1 MKFLTF
7 AALFVLLFIAPT
19 ACKAQ
24 TAPPKIEGAT
34 KKADVIELN
43 SLDSTIKLDIRYA
56 TADNFVG
63 KPVYPEARAFLQ
75 RPAAEAVVRVHQKLK
90 KQNLGIVIFDG
101 YRPWTVTKLFWDVT
115 SGDQRNFV
123 ANPEKGSKHNRGMAI
138 DLSLY
143 DLKTGKNIEMPSGYD
158 EFTERAYPSY
168 TGGTPEQNRMR
179 DLLRKEMEAEGFTV
193 NSKEWW
199 HFDYKDWE
207 QYQIYDVQFSDVRD
221 LDADFKNAPV
231 EERKDWKQFFDR
243 AGASGGA
250 YIYDLRRNRFLVYDR
265 ERLDKGFVPA
275 STSKIVHSLIFLETG
290 AVKNE
295 NEMLKWDGQKR
306 WVDAWN
312 QDHNLRSAFK
322 ASAAWV
328 YHDLSKR
335 IGRETM
341 QHYYDLANYGNRST
355 DGFGEIYWVKGNLR
369 ITPREQIAF
378 LRRLYQ
384 NRLPF
389 SERTVALVKDLMIGE
404 KTDKYVLRAKTGWS
418 QDYTPQVGWYVGY
431 IERGSDV
438 YFFATELDMKK
449 DADAPK
455 RIEITKNILRDLKI
469 ID

>member
-1 MKFLTF
+1 MNFLTF
-7 AALFVLLFIAPT
+7 AALFVLLFFAPT
-19 ACKAQ
+19 ACKGQ

-34 KKADVIELN
+34 KKADVVELN
-43 SLDSTIKLDIRYA
+43 SLDNTIKLDIRYA

-75 RPAAEAVVRVHQKLK
+75 RPAAEAVVRVHQRLK
-90 KQNLGIVIFDG
+90 KQGLGLVIFDG

-123 ANPEKGSKHNRGMAI
+123 ADPAKGSKHNRGMAV

-168 TGGTPEQNRMR
+168 TGGTEEQRRMR

-207 QYQIYDVQFSDVRD
+207 QYAIYDVQFSDVRD
-221 LDADFKNAPV
+221 LDAARKAAKI
-231 EERKDWKQFFDR
+231 EEKPEWKKYFDR
-243 AGASGGA
+243 AGVEGGIL
-250 YIYDLRRNRFLVYDR
+250 IYDLRRNQYLAYDAAR
-265 ERLDKGFVPA
+265 IDRGFAPA
-275 STSKIVHSLIFLETG
+275 STSKIIHSLIYLETG
-290 AVKNE
+290 AVKDE
-295 NEMLKWDGQKR
+295 NETFKWDGEKR

-312 QDHNLRSAFK
+312 QDHSLRSAFK
-322 ASAAWV
+322 VSAVWLYV
-328 YHDLSKR
+328 DLSKR

-341 QHYYDLANYGNRST
+341 QHYYNLANYGNRNT
-355 DGFGEIYWVKGNLR
+355 NGFGKDYWNEGDLR
-369 ITPREQIAF
+369 ISQRQQID
-378 LRRLYQ
+378 LLVRLYQ

-389 SERTVALVKDLMIGE
+389 SERTFSIFKDIFIAE
-404 KTDKYVLRAKTGWS
+404 KADKYTLRAKTGWS
-418 QDYTPQVGWYVGY
+418 NSASPQVGWYAGY
-431 IERGSDV
+431 VTRGQDV

-455 RIEITKNILRDLKI
+455 RIEITKNILRELKA

>member
-7 AALFVLLFIAPT
+7 AALFVLLFFAPT

-24 TAPPKIEGAT
+24 NAPPKIEGAT

-43 SLDSTIKLDIRYA
+43 SLDNTIKLDIRYA

-90 KQNLGIVIFDG
+90 KQGLGIVIFDG
-101 YRPWTVTKLFWDVT
+101 YRPWMVTKLFWDVT

-123 ANPEKGSKHNRGMAI
+123 ADPAKGSKHNRGMAI

-221 LDADFKNAPV
+221 LDADFKNALV

-243 AGASGGA
+243 ANVSGGA

-290 AVKNE
+290 AVKDE

-322 ASAAWV
+322 VSAAWV

-341 QHYYDLANYGNRST
+341 QHYYDLTNYGNRST

-369 ITPREQIAF
+369 VTPREQIAF

-431 IERGSDV
+431 IERGQDV

-455 RIEITKNILRDLKI
+455 RIEITKNIFRDLKI
-469 ID
+469 IE